1 MIRCTQKLQ
10 QYIAQLSKFIKK
22 VFREMMVLTYAT
34 GAAKIKQG
42 KILPPRHT
50 GKMARDKYISVCD
63 WIKIEH
69 FGACPIHYLMQT

>member
-1 MIRCTQKLQ
+1 
-10 QYIAQLSKFIKK
+10 
-22 VFREMMVLTYAT
+22 MMVLTYAT

-50 GKMARDKYISVCD
+50 GKMARDKYISVSD